1 MHHDPL
7 RSTQKRP
14 FFAFGHNFVVFSLQ
28 VALPF
33 ASNKYWAFPILVR
46 MYRKR
51 QTNQLGPG
59 KGGKLEREQTG
70 QATAKQYRTRPELAL
85 EMIQIVAGWVPQRTL
100 RVLGDSEYAGQSISR
115 HLPVNARLVSR
126 MNMKAAL
133 YELAEKVAQ
142 RGRRRKKGNRLPS
155 PLQMAQ
161 DKKAKW
167 IKTTATLYGK
177 QVKLWYQ
184 TIDALWYPS
193 AGQKL
198 LRIVVV
204 RDPSGRRRD
213 DCFFSL
219 DLTLKPTQILELF
232 SRRWPLEV
240 CFRDV
245 KQFLGFEDPQNRVAK
260 ATTRTA
266 PLIFYIYD
274 MVLLWHAQAGHRMA
288 PKSALGRL
296 WYPQKSSV
304 SFEDIRR
311 TLRHATWQERIFSDP
326 ALDAHTRKILQPLV
340 EWAKAVA

>member
-1 MHHDPL
+1 
-7 RSTQKRP
+7 
-14 FFAFGHNFVVFSLQ
+14 
-28 VALPF
+28 
-33 ASNKYWAFPILVR
+33 
-46 MYRKR
+46 
-51 QTNQLGPG
+51 
-59 KGGKLEREQTG
+59 
-70 QATAKQYRTRPELAL
+70 
-85 EMIQIVAGWVPQRTL
+85 MIQVVADWIPQRML
-100 RVLGDSEYAGQSISR
+100 RVLGDSECAGQSISR
-115 HLPVNARLVSR
+115 HLPAHVKLISR

-133 YELAEKVAQ
+133 YEPVTKVAI

-155 PLQMAQ
+155 PLQMVQ

-167 IKTTATLYGK
+167 IKTAATLYGK

-193 AGQKL
+193 AGQQL
-198 LRIVVV
+198 LRVVVV

-219 DLTLKPTQILELF
+219 DLTLAPTQILELF

-274 MVLLWHAQAGHRMA
+274 LVLVWHAQSGYRLA
-288 PKSALGRL
+288 PKSTLDRL

-304 SFEDIRR
+304 SFEDILR

-340 EWAKAVA
+340 EWAKGLA

>member
-1 MHHDPL
+1 
-7 RSTQKRP
+7 
-14 FFAFGHNFVVFSLQ
+14 

-33 ASNKYWAFPILVR
+33 APNKFWAFPILVR

-51 QTNQLGPG
+51 QTTRRAPG
-59 KGGKLEREQTG
+59 KGGKLERKQTG
-70 QATAKQYRTRPELAL
+70 QATAAQYRTRPELAL
-85 EMIQIVAGWVPQRTL
+85 EMIRIVAGWIAQRTL

-115 HLPVNARLVSR
+115 HLPANVKLISR

-133 YELAEKVAQ
+133 YEPAGKIAK

-155 PLQMAQ
+155 PLEMAQ
-161 DKKAKW
+161 DKKARW
-167 IKTTATLYGK
+167 IKATVTLYGK
-177 QVKLWYQ
+177 RVKLWYQ

-193 AGQKL
+193 AGQQL

-219 DLTLKPTQILELF
+219 DRTLTATQILEIF

-266 PLIFYIYD
+266 PLILFIYD
-274 MVLLWHAQAGHRMA
+274 LVLLWHAQSGHRLA
-288 PKSALGRL
+288 SKSALNRL
-296 WYPQKSSV
+296 WYPQKASV
-304 SFEDIRR
+304 SFEDTLR
-311 TLRHATWQERIFSDP
+311 TLRHATWQERIFNDP
-326 ALDAHTRKILQPLV
+326 ALDAHTRKLLQPFV
-340 EWAKAVA
+340 EWAKALT